1 MEYSIQELSHMAGV
15 SARTL
20 RYYDEIGL
28 LKPAGKAQSGYRFY
42 GEREVNLLQQ
52 ILFYRERGLRLEQ
65 IGQILYRSDF
75 DALEAMQEHL
85 QELLAQ
91 KQRTEILIEAVKK
104 TISSMKG
111 ENSMKNEEKFAAF
124 KQKLVDENEA
134 RYGQEIREKYGDEKI
149 DDSNRKMMNMTEAEF
164 DDFQKLEV
172 EINSRLQHAV
182 LNQKDPKGQEGKEI
196 ALLHQRWIQHAWPK
210 YSAKAHRG
218 LVDMYL
224 ADERFTSYYDKEV
237 AGCAAFL
244 NRAVKH
250 WIEG

>member
-1 MEYSIQELSHMAGV
+1 MEYSIQELSQMAGV
-15 SARTL
+15 STRTL

-28 LKPAGKAQSGYRFY
+28 LKPARKARSGYRFY
-42 GEREVNLLQQ
+42 GEKEVNLLQQ
-52 ILFYRERGLRLEQ
+52 ILFYRERGLGLEQ
-65 IGQILYRSDF
+65 IRQILYRSDF

-85 QELLAQ
+85 QALLAQ
-91 KQRTEILIEAVKK
+91 KQRTEILIESVKK
-104 TISSMKG
+104 TIASMKG
-111 ENSMKNEEKFAAF
+111 ESSMNDAEKFAAF

-134 RYGQEIREKYGDEKI
+134 VYGREIREKYGDERI
-149 DDSNRKMMNMTEAEF
+149 DDSNRKMMNMTEAGF
-164 DDFQKLEV
+164 DDFQRLEA
-172 EINSRLQHAV
+172 EINSLLQQAV
-182 LNQKDPKGQEGKEI
+182 LNQMDPKGQEGKEI
-196 ALLHQRWIQHAWPK
+196 ALLHQKWIQHAWPK

-237 AGCAAFL
+237 AGCAVFL